1 MNSLTTE
8 PPRSILI
15 GKQKV
20 RHTVALLI
28 SARLTLLK
36 QDQVHANVRIVHGK
50 ARSNGS
56 DVSDTEYP
64 AVPIPAY
71 LVDEAS
77 SNDSYRASQPSS
89 LRSWVPESVGTP
101 DTQRTSVTSR
111 PGSKGTDLIA
121 PIPRL
126 PVSISNNTSVGSRSD
141 AGHSSTPSVDNE
153 ITPVPQPSVE
163 RDNAPEFKSDGA
175 DQAKPKVE
183 TVAEDDIGNAVLL
196 KRGKRKVTTQKY
208 ILTAGLIA
216 VK

>member
-1 MNSLTTE
+1 MTSLKTN

-15 GKQKV
+15 GKQK
-20 RHTVALLI
+20 
-28 SARLTLLK
+28 
-36 QDQVHANVRIVHGK
+36 DQVHANVRIGYGK

-64 AVPIPAY
+64 VVPIPAY
-71 LVDEAS
+71 LTDETS

-89 LRSWVPESVGTP
+89 LRSWIPESVGTP
-101 DTQRTSVTSR
+101 DTQRTSVASR

-126 PVSISNNTSVGSRSD
+126 PASISNNTSVGSHSD
-141 AGHSSTPSVDNE
+141 SGHSSTPSVDDE

-163 RDNAPEFKSDGA
+163 RGLSPEFKSDRSE
-175 DQAKPKVE
+175 QVQPKVE
-183 TVAEDDIGNAVLL
+183 TVAEDDVGNAVLL
-196 KRGKRKVTTQKY
+196 KRGKKKVTTQKY
-208 ILTAGLIA
+208 FLTAGLIA